1 MVFLCFRNY
10 KKDAVELALEP
21 FPIYPD
27 LPNPL
32 HLGHEGAIPKNL
44 LREIQVKY
52 PLTRLK
58 SR

>member
-1 MVFLCFRNY
+1 MFQ
-10 KKDAVELALEP
+10 ELQKRCSGTSSGT
-21 FPIYPD
+21 
-27 LPNPL
+27 LPHLSRPPQTL
-32 HLGHEGAIPKNL
+32 HLGHESAISNNL